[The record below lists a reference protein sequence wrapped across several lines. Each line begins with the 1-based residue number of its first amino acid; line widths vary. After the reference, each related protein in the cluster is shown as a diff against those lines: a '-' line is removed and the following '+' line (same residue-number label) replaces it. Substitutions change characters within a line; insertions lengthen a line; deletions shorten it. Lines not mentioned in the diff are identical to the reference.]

1 MKFIQTVRDSIY
13 NPSFYQTL
21 NERTVGKS
29 IRYFLLLS
37 FVLALLSTVA
47 IVPDI
52 FAFLSPKTVDE
63 IVQTY
68 PSDLEIRIKEGK
80 VSTNQQEPYVLP
92 GGFDDDK
99 ANLLVIDTKTPLEST
114 QFAEYSTHVLLK
126 QDFAIVADDQGG
138 RLIPLDAVKDFA
150 LSRAIIASWAE
161 KFYPYLMPMAIGA
174 SLVLWLGLWIAN
186 LFTFIYLLLAALL
199 VMLLGRMMKQ
209 KLSYKE
215 SYRVA
220 LYAVTLPLIIATLL
234 GMFSIGMPFLTYT
247 LLLLVVVYANLRNH
261 TDTPPSTPVSNAA
274 PVLPPVAATPSAV
287 VTEAPSV

>member
-1 MKFIQTVRDSIY
+1 MKFIQTVRDSVY
-13 NPSFYQTL
+13 NPSFYQAL
-21 NERTVGKS
+21 SERTVGKS

-37 FVLALLSTVA
+37 FVLALLSTIA

-68 PSDLEIRIKEGK
+68 PSDLEIRIKDGK
-80 VSTNQQEPYVLP
+80 VSTNQQEPYILP
-92 GGFDDDK
+92 GGFDEDH

-138 RLIPLDAVKDFA
+138 RLMPLDAVKDFT

-161 KFYPYLMPMAIGA
+161 KFYPYLMPIAIGA

-186 LFTFIYLLLAALL
+186 LFTLIYLLFAALL
-199 VMLLGRMMKQ
+199 VMLLGRVTKQ

-220 LYAVTLPLIIATLL
+220 LYAVTLPLIVATLL
-234 GMFSIGMPFLTYT
+234 GMFSIVMPFLTYT
-247 LLLLVVVYANLRNH
+247 LLLLVVAYANLRNGVA
-261 TDTPPSTPVSNAA
+261 T
-274 PVLPPVAATPSAV
+274 PPVAPVPAT
-287 VTEAPSV
+287 APSVETVATPAGPTPSPTEVA